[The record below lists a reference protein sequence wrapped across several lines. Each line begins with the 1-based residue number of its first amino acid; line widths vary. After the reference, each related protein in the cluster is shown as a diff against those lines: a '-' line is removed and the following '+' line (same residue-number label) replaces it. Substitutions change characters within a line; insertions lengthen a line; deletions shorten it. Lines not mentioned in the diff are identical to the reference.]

1 MRVRQVKFAAAVEA
15 DPVGAT
21 FDGEHAA
28 EVTVPAAKDKLKK
41 RQQLHKSCAR

>member
-1 MRVRQVKFAAAVEA
+1 MRVRQVEFPSTVEA
-15 DPVGAT
+15 DPVGAA

-41 RQQLHKSCAR
+41 RQ